1 MDWINGLFA
10 IPSAL
15 QAVVVLSL
23 VCTVGLGLGKIRVA
37 GISLGI
43 AFVFF
48 FGIAAGSFGLQVD
61 EQMLNYCETFGL
73 VIFVY
78 TLGLSV
84 GPTFFGSFR
93 HEGTL
98 FNLWSLGVIFLGNHY
113 VCRALI
119 CNECTDVKHGW
130 YPLWCYNEY
139 ASTWCCTASI
149 ATCGA

>member
-48 FGIAAGSFGLQVD
+48 
-61 EQMLNYCETFGL
+61 L
-73 VIFVY
+73 V
-78 TLGLSV
+78 
-84 GPTFFGSFR
+84 
-93 HEGTL
+93 
-98 FNLWSLGVIFLGNHY
+98 SLRVVLA
-113 VCRALI
+113 CR
-119 CNECTDVKHGW
+119 
-130 YPLWCYNEY
+130 
-139 ASTWCCTASI
+139 
-149 ATCGA
+149 